1 MSRIMRVFVF
11 CLLCVL
17 SLTIVSAREAPLSKP
32 SESEAFS
39 LALYD
44 QLRNAEGNLFFSPY
58 SINNAFLMTYVGAR
72 GDTAQQMRDVLRII
86 VDDETLNQVFADYNA
101 EIIANNNAVKDEY
114 TSERILAVSN
124 ALWIQQD
131 FALSPD
137 YPTALTDFYNA
148 SITPLDFV
156 NAPDEA
162 RQRINDTIAE
172 QTRQR
177 ILDLIPDGV
186 IDAMTRLILT
196 NAVYFKAN
204 WQNSFRAIE
213 SAPFNLLDGTV
224 IDVPA
229 MMADENM
236 AYYAEEGVI
245 AVAVPYAGWASQMV
259 IVMPNDWATY
269 EAGLS
274 ENGLPDM
281 LSAPN
286 YVQVALTMPKF
297 TFESSFS
304 LSDALITMGM
314 EDAFNPD
321 VADFSGMA
329 DADLFIQEA
338 LHKAFIAVDENG
350 TEAAAATAVIIGVT
364 SAPMPVEPIVVN
376 IDKPFLFYIQDT
388 ATGEILFMGRV
399 LNPSE

>member
-1 MSRIMRVFVF
+1 MSWVMRVFVL
-11 CLLCVL
+11 CMLCVL
-17 SLTIVSAREAPLSKP
+17 SLTIVSAREVPLVVP
-32 SESEAFS
+32 SDSQAFS

-44 QLRNAEGNLFFSPY
+44 QLRSAEGNLFFSPY

-86 VDDETLNQVFADYNA
+86 ADDETLNQVFADYNA

-137 YPTALTDFYNA
+137 YPATLTDFYNA

-162 RQRINDTIAE
+162 RQLINETIAE

-204 WQNSFRAIE
+204 WQNPFTPVE
-213 SAPFNLLDGTV
+213 SALFNLLDGTV
-224 IDVPA
+224 LDIPA
-229 MMADENM
+229 MMADKRM
-236 AYYAEEGVI
+236 GYYAENGVI
-245 AVAVPYAGWASQMV
+245 SVAIPYSGGGSQMV
-259 IVMPNDWATY
+259 IVMPDDWASY
-269 EAGLS
+269 EAGVS

-286 YVQVALTMPKF
+286 YVQVMLTMPKF
-297 TFESSFS
+297 EFESSFS
-304 LSDALITMGM
+304 LSDALINMGM
-314 EDAFNPD
+314 TDAFNPD

-364 SAPMPVEPIVVN
+364 SMPMPVEPIVVN

>member
-1 MSRIMRVFVF
+1 MSWVMRVFVLG
-11 CLLCVL
+11 LLCVL
-17 SLTIVSAREAPLSKP
+17 SLTIVSAREVPLVVP
-32 SESEAFS
+32 SDSEAFS

-44 QLRNAEGNLFFSPY
+44 QLRSAEGNLFFSPY

-86 VDDETLNQVFADYNA
+86 ADDENLNQIFADYNA
-101 EIIANNNAVKDEY
+101 EIITHNNAVKDEY

-137 YPTALTDFYNA
+137 YPTTLTDFYNA

-162 RQRINDTIAE
+162 RQLINETIAE

-204 WQNSFRAIE
+204 WQNPFTPVE

-224 IDVPA
+224 LDIPA
-229 MMADENM
+229 MMADKRM
-236 AYYAEEGVI
+236 GYYAENGVI
-245 AVAVPYAGWASQMV
+245 SVAIPYSGGASQMV
-259 IVMPNDWATY
+259 IVMPNDWASY
-269 EAGLS
+269 EAGVS

-286 YVQVALTMPKF
+286 YVQVMLTMPKF
-297 TFESSFS
+297 EFESSFS
-304 LSDALITMGM
+304 LSDALINMGM
-314 EDAFNPD
+314 TDAFNPD

-364 SAPMPVEPIVVN
+364 SMPMPVEPIVVN